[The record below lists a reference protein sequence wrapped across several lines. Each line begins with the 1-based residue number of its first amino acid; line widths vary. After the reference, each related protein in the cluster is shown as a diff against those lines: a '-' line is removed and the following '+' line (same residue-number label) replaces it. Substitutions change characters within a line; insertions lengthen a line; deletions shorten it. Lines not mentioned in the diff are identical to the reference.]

1 MITPNKFIS
10 FDQSVLAKLP
20 AMRIGQKTIGIRDF
34 YMTVSGAFESVDEFM
49 YALDVLYILNE
60 VNVNFD
66 LRTVTYV
73 D

>member
-20 AMRIGQKTIGIRDF
+20 ALQIDKKTIGIHDL
-34 YMTVSGAFESVDEFM
+34 YMTVSGEFENIDEFI

-60 VNVNFD
+60 VNVDFD

>member
-20 AMRIGQKTIGIRDF
+20 AMLVDEKTISIHDL
-34 YMTVSGAFESVDEFM
+34 YTKVSNEFENVDEFM
-49 YALDVLYILNE
+49 YALDVLYVLNK
-60 VNVNFD
+60 VNVDFD
-66 LRTVTYV
+66 LKTVTYA

>member
-20 AMRIGQKTIGIRDF
+20 AMRVDQKTVGIHDL
-34 YMTVSGAFESVDEFM
+34 YSAVSNVFESVDEFI
-49 YALDVLYILNE
+49 YAIDVLYILNKI
-60 VNVNFD
+60 NIDFD

>member
-20 AMRIGQKTIGIRDF
+20 AMYVGSKSIGIRDL
-34 YMTVSGAFESVDEFM
+34 YSKVSSVFESVDEFM
-49 YALDVLYILNE
+49 YALDVLYVLNRI
-60 VNVNFD
+60 NVDFD
-66 LRTVTYV
+66 LRVVNYV